1 MLTNP
6 LVPYDLCV
14 SVPISGLLCFH
25 ASLCGPSFEALL
37 SRWRAPKEEQ
47 DTDSTLGCGWDLHE
61 DKAGVVEEV
70 VGVSCSRIGDTEDSE
85 ASSSR
90 GGDSGHENAGV
101 ELEENIQQP

>member
-1 MLTNP
+1 M
-6 LVPYDLCV
+6 C
-14 SVPISGLLCFH
+14 
-25 ASLCGPSFEALL
+25 APSFEALL
-37 SRWRAPKEEQ
+37 ARWRAPKEEQ

-70 VGVSCSRIGDTEDSE
+70 VGVRCSRIGDTEDSE
-85 ASSSR
+85 ASSSSSR